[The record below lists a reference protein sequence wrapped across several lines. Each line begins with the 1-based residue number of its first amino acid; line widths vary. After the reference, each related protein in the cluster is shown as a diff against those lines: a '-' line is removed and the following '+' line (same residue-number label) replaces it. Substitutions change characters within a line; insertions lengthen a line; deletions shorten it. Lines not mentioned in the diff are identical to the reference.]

1 MGRKT
6 LESLPKLLPNRHH
19 IVLSSKEKFEEPIE
33 HYKTLKNLLE
43 SLKDREEEMF
53 VIGGASVYK
62 EFIDIVDKMYITE
75 IDSECKEADA
85 YFPEFNKSNWNR
97 TIIKENEDN
106 GITYKHVLYKR
117 SK

>member
-1 MGRKT
+1 
-6 LESLPKLLPNRHH
+6 
-19 IVLSSKEKFEEPIE
+19 
-33 HYKTLKNLLE
+33 
-43 SLKDREEEMF
+43 
-53 VIGGASVYK
+53 
-62 EFIDIVDKMYITE
+62 MYITE

>member
-1 MGRKT
+1 MGWG
-6 LESLPKLLPNRHH
+6 
-19 IVLSSKEKFEEPIE
+19 ISSKEKFEEPIE

-53 VIGGASVYK
+53 IIGGASVYK